1 MGRVVFEA
9 SENGSYIPKIDKS
22 WYSEEEYK
30 KYLDCQPKLHNMA
43 AHGPDTSF
51 FDAMETYLG
60 EFDERVYDG
69 DSLNEI
75 IRDLP

>member
-1 MGRVVFEA
+1 MGRVVFKA
-9 SENGSYIPKIDKS
+9 SENGDCVHRMDKP

-30 KYLDCQPKLHNMA
+30 KYLEDQPKLHNTA

-51 FDAMETYLG
+51 FDAMEAYLG
-60 EFDERVYDG
+60 EFDEPVYDG
-69 DSLNEI
+69 CSLNDI